1 MPIEYDRRLEVVW
14 YSEKKV
20 GNINACMCNNNSDGR
35 IEKKDDLVIVEGSD
49 KLHDQWSS
57 HDAIFH
63 L

>member
-1 MPIEYDRRLEVVW
+1 MPIEYDKRLEVVW

-49 KLHDQWSS
+49 KLHDQWWS
-57 HDAIFH
+57 HDGIFP